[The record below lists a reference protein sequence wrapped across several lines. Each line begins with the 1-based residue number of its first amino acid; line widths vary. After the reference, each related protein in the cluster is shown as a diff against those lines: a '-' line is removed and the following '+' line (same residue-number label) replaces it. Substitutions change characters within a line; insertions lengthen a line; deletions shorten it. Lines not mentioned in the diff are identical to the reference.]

1 MTMSG
6 EHCCKTSSF
15 PTHLRRTQTRCGDTT
30 SSAAWMSRLCLI
42 KHVKFL
48 ESFLVDWIQKNG
60 KARHTVTWQNSLRD
74 LPLSTSIQARRRSL
88 PTYLFLDEGFE
99 FVRVDPIA
107 RTLLDH
113 KFRMCRSPYLNY
125 HTHVT
130 TCHCIHSYKCYIQ
143 MNGKES
149 FRAFSARSLHL
160 AQSQHP
166 VFRQRERAIDSH
178 NHRITG
184 LTRKLEMESRED
196 EARMWS
202 ILCILRF
209 PDADAFYNQGVL
221 LNKMSLA

>member
-1 MTMSG
+1 
-6 EHCCKTSSF
+6 
-15 PTHLRRTQTRCGDTT
+15 
-30 SSAAWMSRLCLI
+30 MSRLCLI

-113 KFRMCRSPYLNY
+113 KFRMYRSPYLNY

-130 TCHCIHSYKCYIQ
+130 TCHCIQ
-143 MNGKES
+143 MLHTNEWER
-149 FRAFSARSLHL
+149 FCRAFFCSLPAL
-160 AQSQHP
+160 STSYRLNEEAGDGKPRRWSQDVVDPLHSSFSRCWCLLQP
-166 VFRQRERAIDSH
+166 GRAI
-178 NHRITG
+178 
-184 LTRKLEMESRED
+184 E
-196 EARMWS
+196 
-202 ILCILRF
+202 
-209 PDADAFYNQGVL
+209 
-221 LNKMSLA
+221 